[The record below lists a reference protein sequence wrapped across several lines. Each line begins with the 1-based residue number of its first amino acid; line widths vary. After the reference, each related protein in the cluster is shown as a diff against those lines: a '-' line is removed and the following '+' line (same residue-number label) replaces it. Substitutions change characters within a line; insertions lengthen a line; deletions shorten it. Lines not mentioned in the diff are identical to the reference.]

1 MTGSLC
7 FEEIHAFSF
16 FKTDVAN
23 FAELQLCNPK
33 SLHHFCP
40 LGTVE
45 VRVIG
50 TQTGIHAAVDFCSML

>member
-16 FKTDVAN
+16 FKTGMAN
-23 FAELQLCNPK
+23 FAHIQLCNPR

-40 LGTVE
+40 LGTVG
-45 VRVIG
+45 VKVID
-50 TQTGIHAAVDFCSML
+50 TQTSIYAAVDFCSML